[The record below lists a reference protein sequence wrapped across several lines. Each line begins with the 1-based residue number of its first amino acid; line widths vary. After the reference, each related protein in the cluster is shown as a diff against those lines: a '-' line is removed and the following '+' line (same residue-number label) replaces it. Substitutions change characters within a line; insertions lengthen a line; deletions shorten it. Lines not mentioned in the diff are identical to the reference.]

1 MLFKRLTRD
10 LPEQV
15 FVVVENNEGTTL
27 AKDQTVQIDN
37 TTAVDGIKSRALDTG
52 ALYCF
57 QGLADAAIAAG
68 GFGLVQVYGYRSTSK
83 VFQTDTSLAAGAPLV
98 PVAAVAYLQ
107 TVASTI
113 ASNAAVTLQ
122 PFYAALLES
131 VVSSSA
137 SATAS
142 AKIFIRAL

>member
-1 MLFKRLTRD
+1 MLFKRLSRD

-15 FVVVENNEGTTL
+15 FVVVENNEGATI
-27 AKDQTVQIDN
+27 AKDQTVQMDN
-37 TTAVDGIKSRALDTG
+37 TTEADGIKARDMDTG

-57 QGLADAAIAAG
+57 QGLADAAIADG
-68 GFGLVQVYGYRSTSK
+68 GYGLVQVYGYRSTSK

-98 PVAAVAYLQ
+98 PVAAQEYLQ

-131 VVSSSA
+131 VASSSA
-137 SATAS
+137 SAAAS